1 MTASDVGSKSS
12 AKSPRS
18 ESGLKGLAVV
28 VAVRSREDSSIDS
41 VTFEV
46 GALAVVAALATASC
60 SFSDGAFSLMACATG
75 RVLPPRALVG
85 GTFRDEAI
93 VTGGG

>member
-1 MTASDVGSKSS
+1 MVVG
-12 AKSPRS
+12 
-18 ESGLKGLAVV
+18 
-28 VAVRSREDSSIDS
+28 VRTREDSSIDS
-41 VTFEV
+41 VEV
-46 GALAVVAALATASC
+46 GALAVVVALATASY
-60 SFSDGAFSLMACATG
+60 SFSDGSFSLMACATG